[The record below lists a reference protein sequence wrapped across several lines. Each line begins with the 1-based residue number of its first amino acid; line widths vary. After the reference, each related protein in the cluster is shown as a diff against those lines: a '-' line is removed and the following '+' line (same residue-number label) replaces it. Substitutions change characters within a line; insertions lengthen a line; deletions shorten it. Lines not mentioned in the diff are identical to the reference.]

1 MYVVDLSDGSAPT
14 LVESLRGEHVLE
26 MSGSFAKTALLT
38 GRGVAKKASTGSS
51 EAEAYAEL
59 SGLDGMLA
67 QVAFGAKHTV
77 ALTHTGEVYTLG
89 SGECGQ
95 LGHGNTSSCDQPKLV
110 QTLANR
116 AVAQVA
122 CGKAH
127 TLALTAEGDIYS
139 WGAADDGQLGIGR
152 TSPSFVPR
160 YLSALQGTPIAMIA
174 SGAAHCAALSVYG
187 RVFTW
192 GEALCGQ
199 LGLGTPLRSQASPCE
214 VPDLPD
220 LQAIACGE
228 FHTVVLS
235 AEGSV
240 YSWGLSTRGPPTSR
254 KMTPKPELL
263 TTLTEPITSLSCGG
277 GSTLLI
283 GESGDVLC
291 WPGAGREMGVVPLA
305 PGLKASRTAC
315 AGVGALIFVET
326 SITHITPSCAPLA
339 GGSFMELH
347 GAGFY
352 ESDGIVLRLTHASGQ
367 QKLVR
372 GKLGTDRNGG
382 LIVTAEAP
390 SFSESGP
397 GDVSVAVSFEEGE
410 GETFTTTPVMMRV
423 YSPPSLAKAFPCC
436 APAALPSK
444 VLLKASEPWMFFE
457 APDAKAFFYDPSG
470 AVFASVPATYSQEES
485 AMVIETPLCEEAV
498 PDAIVRIALDGQ
510 SAAPDSQPFY
520 LHAPIEIEKLT
531 PRVGPAA
538 GGTKITISG
547 SSLFSSPHLSAR
559 FTVVPPPPPPTPPPP
574 PEPVPVEEGEE
585 GAEPAAEE
593 PAAEG
598 EAEEAAPVPEPEPP
612 AVRLEEGM
620 VFEIEGIFDDGVIT
634 FTMPEQAGVA
644 ELGVELTVDGVHYL
658 PTPTAFT
665 LTSPLSVTSISP
677 AVGTYNGG
685 TTLQIYGKGVVDSP
699 DLSVLFVKGAT
710 RKVVPATYDLSLGCA
725 TCVAP
730 SWPPALDMA
739 KSVANAIAANEKA
752 LADAAEAGEEPP
764 EVEEPPPLD
773 LTDAGDSIVE
783 LSLNGQQWTTD
794 CKHFAYVA
802 EPTVTACD
810 PESGPLE
817 GGVAVKV
824 VATHVSDT
832 GVVKAKFTKI
842 ATVEDGEAPAMP
854 GEGEEVLALEVEAT
868 VTAEGDGAEVTAP
881 VFEGMEEPFDTA
893 VQLSNDGQIYG
904 PSFAVF
910 KYDAG
915 GGKGKKK

>member
-1 MYVVDLSDGSAPT
+1 MTVSRSPTRTARHSAARRGRSICAERFAARPQNVIKMALPGLTTGDMYVVDLSDGSAPT

-339 GGSFMELH
+339 GGSLMELH

-423 YSPPSLAKAFPCC
+423 YSPPSLAKAFPLLRARRSTIQGPPQSERAMDVLRGARREGLLLRSFGRGLCVC
-436 APAALPSK
+436 AR
-444 VLLKASEPWMFFE
+444 
-457 APDAKAFFYDPSG
+457 D
-470 AVFASVPATYSQEES
+470 VFARGERHGHR
-485 AMVIETPLCEEAV
+485 
-498 PDAIVRIALDGQ
+498 DAIVRGGRARCDRPHRIGR
-510 SAAPDSQPFY
+510 P
-520 LHAPIEIEKLT
+520 
-531 PRVGPAA
+531 VGR
-538 GGTKITISG
+538 
-547 SSLFSSPHLSAR
+547 AR
-559 FTVVPPPPPPTPPPP
+559 F
-574 PEPVPVEEGEE
+574 
-585 GAEPAAEE
+585 AAI
-593 PAAEG
+593 
-598 EAEEAAPVPEPEPP
+598 
-612 AVRLEEGM
+612 L
-620 VFEIEGIFDDGVIT
+620 
-634 FTMPEQAGVA
+634 
-644 ELGVELTVDGVHYL
+644 LT
-658 PTPTAFT
+658 
-665 LTSPLSVTSISP
+665 
-677 AVGTYNGG
+677 
-685 TTLQIYGKGVVDSP
+685 
-699 DLSVLFVKGAT
+699 
-710 RKVVPATYDLSLGCA
+710 C
-725 TCVAP
+725 
-730 SWPPALDMA
+730 
-739 KSVANAIAANEKA
+739 
-752 LADAAEAGEEPP
+752 
-764 EVEEPPPLD
+764 
-773 LTDAGDSIVE
+773 TD
-783 LSLNGQQWTTD
+783 
-794 CKHFAYVA
+794 
-802 EPTVTACD
+802 
-810 PESGPLE
+810 
-817 GGVAVKV
+817 
-824 VATHVSDT
+824 
-832 GVVKAKFTKI
+832 
-842 ATVEDGEAPAMP
+842 
-854 GEGEEVLALEVEAT
+854 
-868 VTAEGDGAEVTAP
+868 
-881 VFEGMEEPFDTA
+881 
-893 VQLSNDGQIYG
+893 
-904 PSFAVF
+904 
-910 KYDAG
+910 
-915 GGKGKKK
+915 